1 MNVQLFDEL
10 FKYYVMTTNY
20 FIKRTVLVT
29 CCLLTISA
37 GVFASGT
44 GVFADDNFTISDK
57 LLRVFQQT
65 FPDAKQVK
73 WVEEPNGYQVS
84 FRQNDI
90 LTKVVYDKDAHFV
103 NTLRYYSEKNLPVT
117 IICQLQK
124 KYAGET
130 IWGVTEVSTESST
143 EYYVKLVDDRNW
155 YTVRS
160 DADGNMQTV
169 EKYKK
174 A

>member
-1 MNVQLFDEL
+1 
-10 FKYYVMTTNY
+10 MTTNH
-20 FIKRTVLVT
+20 FIKRTLLVA

-37 GVFASGT
+37 GVFV
-44 GVFADDNFTISDK
+44 GVPAGRIARVSAGPEFSVSDK
-57 LLRVFQQT
+57 LLQVFQQT

-73 WVEEPNGYQVS
+73 WVEEPGGYEVS

-103 NTLRYYSEKNLPVT
+103 SSLRYYSEKNLPVS
-117 IICQLQK
+117 ILCQLQK
-124 KYAGET
+124 KYSGKT
-130 IWGVTEVSTESST
+130 VWGVTEQSTESST

-160 DADGNMQTV
+160 DAEGNMQTI
-169 EKYKK
+169 ERYKK
-174 A
+174 D

>member
-1 MNVQLFDEL
+1 
-10 FKYYVMTTNY
+10 MTTNY
-20 FIKRTVLVT
+20 FIKRTALVT

-37 GVFASGT
+37 GVFASDAGVFANDT
-44 GVFADDNFTISDK
+44 GVFAINNFAIGDK
-57 LLRVFQQT
+57 LLQAFQQT

-73 WVEEPNGYQVS
+73 WMEEPNAYEVS

-103 NTLRYYSEKNLPVT
+103 SSLRYYSEKNLPVT
-117 IICQLQK
+117 VICQLQK
-124 KYAGET
+124 KYPGKT
-130 IWGVTEVSTESST
+130 IWGVTELSTELST
-143 EYYVKLVDDRNW
+143 EYYVKLVDDRDW

-160 DADGNMQTV
+160 DADGNMQTI

-174 A
+174 G

>member
-1 MNVQLFDEL
+1 MAKNH
-10 FKYYVMTTNY
+10 
-20 FIKRTVLVT
+20 FIGRMLVVT

-37 GVFASGT
+37 GVFAGGDFNS
-44 GVFADDNFTISDK
+44 AISEK
-57 LLRVFQQT
+57 LLQTFHQT
-65 FPDAKQVK
+65 FPDAKQVS
-73 WVEEPNGYQVS
+73 WVEEPSGYQVT

-90 LTKVVYDKDAHFV
+90 LTKVEYDKDAHFV
-103 NTLRYYSEKNLPVT
+103 GSLRYYSEKNLPVT

-124 KYAGET
+124 KYAGKT
-130 IWGVTEVSTESST
+130 IWGVTEASTETST

-169 EKYKK
+169 EKFKK